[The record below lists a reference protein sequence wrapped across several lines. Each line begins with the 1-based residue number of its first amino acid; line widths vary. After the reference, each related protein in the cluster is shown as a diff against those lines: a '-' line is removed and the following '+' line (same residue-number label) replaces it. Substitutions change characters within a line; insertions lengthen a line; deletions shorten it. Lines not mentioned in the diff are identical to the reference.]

1 MIVLDT
7 GPLVA
12 ALNHGDKH
20 HEVCARLLRTHPGPL
35 LVPVTFS
42 DLSRNPRAVAERAVR
57 LGRVRVTH
65 RDAADFYLTAAD
77 REEERD
83 RTLATASRLFLALI
97 KHDPTAR
104 ALVLAMPDV
113 FPWVRHLSPDE
124 LRAFTL
130 ELVEALSDAAEL
142 DVDATTQEVIAG
154 WRATAR
160 IKADPAQYAEARKA
174 TSGDFGPVQ
183 VSA

>member
-1 MIVLDT
+1 MSASNVD
-7 GPLVA
+7 A
-12 ALNHGDKH
+12 
-20 HEVCARLLRTHPGPL
+20 
-35 LVPVTFS
+35 VTFS
-42 DLSRNPRAVAERAVR
+42 DLSRNPRAVAERATR

-65 RDAADFYLTAAD
+65 RDAPDFYLTAAD
-77 REEERD
+77 REERREQ
-83 RTLATASRLFLALI
+83 TLATASRLFLALI

-104 ALVLAMPDV
+104 SLVIAMPEV
-113 FPWVRHLSPDE
+113 FPWVRHLTSAE

-142 DVDATTQEVIAG
+142 DVDVTLQEVITG

-160 IKADPAQYAEARKA
+160 IKADPADYAQARTA
-174 TSGDFGPVQ
+174 TSGDFGPVE